1 MMTYKQALLLLLQH
15 PKRSSRSM
23 VFSYVLAAFGAMA
36 VVFGV
41 CHSAYIMGVPWW
53 IFKQQGIP
61 REHLWELIPID
72 AIGLFSLCI
81 GLVAAF
87 VGLVKAHYKS
97 LEVVRVLQLKTR
109 HAAAVSSE
117 QRLSRWTI
125 AAAITFV
132 LGTLLLLPQVIVVL
146 GLYQTANSS
155 LMLDDAV
162 VPLWVYLLQAAFSF
176 TGMLVLLFLGL
187 YFRLVFSYKHN

>member
-23 VFSYVLAAFGAMA
+23 VFSYVLAAFGAMT

-53 IFKQQGIP
+53 ILKQQGIP
-61 REHLWELIPID
+61 TEHLWELIPID
-72 AIGLFSLCI
+72 AIGLISLCL

-109 HAAAVSSE
+109 HTAAVSSE

-132 LGTLLLLPQVIVVL
+132 LGTLLLLVVL

-176 TGMLVLLFLGL
+176 VGMLVLLFLGL
-187 YFRLVFSYKHN
+187 YFRLVFSNKRN

>member
-36 VVFGV
+36 VVFGL

-53 IFKQQGIP
+53 ILKQQGIP
-61 REHLWELIPID
+61 TEHLWELIPID
-72 AIGLFSLCI
+72 AIGLISLCL
-81 GLVAAF
+81 GLVATF

-176 TGMLVLLFLGL
+176 VGMLVVLFLGL
-187 YFRLVFSYKHN
+187 YFRLVFSNKRN

>member
-1 MMTYKQALLLLLQH
+1 MTYKQALLLLLQH

-36 VVFGV
+36 VVYGV

-53 IFKQQGIP
+53 ILKQQGIP
-61 REHLWELIPID
+61 IEHLWELIPID
-72 AIGLFSLCI
+72 AIGLLSLCI

-87 VGLVKAHYKS
+87 VGLVKAHYTS

-176 TGMLVLLFLGL
+176 VGMLVLLFLGL
-187 YFRLVFSYKHN
+187 YFRLVFSNKRN

>member
-15 PKRSSRSM
+15 PKRCSRSM

-53 IFKQQGIP
+53 ILKQQGIP

-72 AIGLFSLCI
+72 AIGLISLCI

-97 LEVVRVLQLKTR
+97 LEVVRVFATQ
-109 HAAAVSSE
+109 
-117 QRLSRWTI
+117 
-125 AAAITFV
+125 
-132 LGTLLLLPQVIVVL
+132 
-146 GLYQTANSS
+146 N
-155 LMLDDAV
+155 
-162 VPLWVYLLQAAFSF
+162 
-176 TGMLVLLFLGL
+176 
-187 YFRLVFSYKHN
+187 

>member
-1 MMTYKQALLLLLQH
+1 MTYKQALLLLLQH

-23 VFSYVLAAFGAMA
+23 VFSYVLAAFGTMA

-53 IFKQQGIP
+53 ILKQQGIP
-61 REHLWELIPID
+61 TEHLWELIPID
-72 AIGLFSLCI
+72 AIGLISLCI

-97 LEVVRVLQLKTR
+97 LKVVRVLQLKTR
-109 HAAAVSSE
+109 HTAAVSSE

-176 TGMLVLLFLGL
+176 VGMLVLLFLGL
-187 YFRLVFSYKHN
+187 YFRLVFSNKRN

>member
-1 MMTYKQALLLLLQH
+1 
-15 PKRSSRSM
+15 M
-23 VFSYVLAAFGAMA
+23 VFSYVLAAFGAMT

-53 IFKQQGIP
+53 ILKQQGIP

-72 AIGLFSLCI
+72 AIGLISLCI
-81 GLVAAF
+81 GLIAAF

-187 YFRLVFSYKHN
+187 YFRLVFSNKRN